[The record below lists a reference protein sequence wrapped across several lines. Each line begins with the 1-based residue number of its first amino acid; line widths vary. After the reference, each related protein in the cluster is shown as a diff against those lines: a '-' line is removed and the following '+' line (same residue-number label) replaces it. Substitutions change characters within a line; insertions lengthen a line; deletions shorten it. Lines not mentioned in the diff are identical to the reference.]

1 MSDVASTYDFPRGTP
16 GSSARLSTATGT
28 APPTSTAAAAAAGI
42 YNIPRAILV
51 EDASTP
57 EQSTA
62 AGPPDSTPRSVV
74 NPFELYDVPRPTSMS
89 PDEEGIYDDPLD
101 IVDLEIYDYP
111 PDAMEFALPPPIAE
125 DSGMETMAESKR
137 SSTMTEASDYTLTNR
152 VSTVSMSS
160 EDSFRPRSF
169 SSITPSPRPSMALSM
184 SSDDY
189 PVSGVMCIMCC
200 VLLRGLYMYITYGIV
215 CYMHR
220 YMYMYLG
227 YMYTL

>member
-1 MSDVASTYDFPRGTP
+1 MA
-16 GSSARLSTATGT
+16 
-28 APPTSTAAAAAAGI
+28 TSTALSAGI
-42 YNIPRAILV
+42 YNTPRAIFV

-57 EQSTA
+57 EPAA
-62 AGPPDSTPRSVV
+62 AGTPPDPLPRSV
-74 NPFELYDVPRPTSMS
+74 NPFDLYDIPRPTSMS

-111 PDAMEFALPPPIAE
+111 PDAMEFGLLPPPIAE

-152 VSTVSMSS
+152 ASTVSMSS

-169 SSITPSPRPSMALSM
+169 SSITPSPRPSVALSM

-189 PVSGVMCIMCC
+189 PVSAVIC
-200 VLLRGLYMYITYGIV
+200 VV
-215 CYMHR
+215 
-220 YMYMYLG
+220 
-227 YMYTL
+227 